1 MTIIFLSLSKSFLG
15 ADFASQRG
23 IYTDLLREFDK
34 NRHTVYVVAPTERNL
49 GLHTR
54 FIKVAN
60 MYLLQ
65 VRTGNIRNT
74 NPIEKGISTVLLERQ
89 FIRAIEKYINDVRF
103 DLVLFSTPPIT
114 FERVVNF
121 IKKRDRAKSYLL
133 LKDIFPQNAVD
144 LGYFGKQNLLY
155 WYFRRK
161 EKKLY
166 RISDY
171 IGCMSP
177 ANVRYLLMHNPDI
190 KSHKVEVN
198 PNTIEPDIL
207 KSDADE
213 IRKIREEYGIPVDSI
228 VFIYGGNLGKPQGL
242 TSLLQVLESNL
253 NREEVFFI
261 ITGSGTERFM
271 IEDWF
276 ISKRPRNS
284 ILLQFLPRP
293 EFDRLVRSSDVGLIF
308 LDPRFTIPNFPSRL
322 LNYFEYRLPVLA
334 ATDCNT
340 DIGSIIEENQMGL
353 WCKNGDIGSINKAI
367 NEFISDK
374 SKISMMGA
382 NGHAYLLK
390 NWTVDISA
398 QLIMNHFN

>member
-1 MTIIFLSLSKSFLG
+1 MKILFLTLVNIVSLNERNIYSDLMRWFRAAGHELFIVSPAERVTNLGTQLIDDQGAKILKIRSLNIQKSYLLEKVASTLLIEHQFLS
-15 ADFASQRG
+15 G
-23 IYTDLLREFDK
+23 IKKHFS
-34 NRHTVYVVAPTERNL
+34 
-49 GLHTR
+49 
-54 FIKVAN
+54 
-60 MYLLQ
+60 
-65 VRTGNIRNT
+65 
-74 NPIEKGISTVLLERQ
+74 GIH
-89 FIRAIEKYINDVRF
+89 F
-103 DLVLFSTPPIT
+103 DLVLYSTPPIT
-114 FERVVNF
+114 LTRVIKF
-121 IKKRDRAKSYLL
+121 IKSRDNASSYLL
-133 LKDIFPQNAVD
+133 LKDIFPQNALD
-144 LGYFGKQNLLY
+144 LGMMRKGGIFH